1 MADADNTANPTL
13 PPDPGG
19 GIGRRN
25 ERRARNKHRNSAPDT
40 TKFKGKNE
48 QLKGFVYDVTTENP
62 TESFQRTTS
71 EIAEYVARTL
81 EDAGEYRLALAELKL
96 PPVKEAVVPTDPTD
110 IIAIEKWRMDHRDYL
125 KKMENRKKN
134 QGRVF
139 PIILGQCSAAMR
151 DQLESDPMW
160 EGINNSTDVI
170 GLLQLIQAN
179 SNVKQP
185 RRARTH
191 QLIDAQK
198 EFLTFT
204 QGSLSV
210 PSYFKSFKDRLDQ
223 LERMSGPVGQELT
236 RVDLY
241 LKEVL
246 KIPEG
251 FSAATV
257 EQVNTARDVSRSNYI
272 STCFLFNA
280 DEVRYGELLRRVEN
294 DHVLHGTPYPATLTE
309 AYNVLINYVPSR
321 RNDRTSSTPTFL
333 QTTDGQGVQGRGRG
347 GRGGRGGRDGRGR
360 EQGDRDAR
368 TNDDDTE
375 SVTSTNSGKRS
386 KSNVTAYPTPTSTS
400 VSLHQV
406 ADKPIPKQ
414 WIILDSASSI
424 DLFVNP
430 ELLTGIQRAVEPMQ
444 IISNAGSVNI
454 RLTGSLEG
462 YPETVWYHPQGAAN
476 VLSLR
481 NVTKHFRV
489 TLDSQRNNCL
499 YVHVG
504 HGIKIPFQQ
513 STSGLYYYEMTQD
526 TKNGFSFLTT
536 VTEKKAA
543 YTQRGI
549 QQAQLARRVQD
560 IIMHPSSRRYMDI
573 VSKNF
578 IRNCPIERRHI
589 QAADDIY
596 GPNVGALRGKT
607 PRQVTEHVTA
617 NVDPVPPEILAL
629 HRDIVLAIDIMF
641 INKIAFLIT
650 ISRGLRIGSIHALD
664 NRQVPTI
671 RDSLRAVL
679 QRYQRRGFRI
689 QTILADDEFQ
699 PVAALMSEYAFNLC
713 GADEHVP
720 DVERYIRTTKDTIR
734 SRYNELPFEYIPR
747 SVLIRLAENAIF
759 WQNAFPHEDSVSPDY
774 SPRYLIEGRN
784 IDYTKHV
791 RLPFGAYVQTHEI
804 HDNTMTPR
812 TISAI
817 CLGPSGNEQG
827 THYFLSL
834 VTGRVISRPN
844 FTELPMPDDV
854 IRSVSELGRQQLM
867 PRSLTFGN
875 RYGQELTD
883 EPSDVDDAHD
893 SDYDYSAA
901 ADDETSYLSSSSSHS
916 DHDSDPDDSDD
927 DSSLAAPECPPVTAT
942 GVTHIN
948 SDTDD
953 NSDSD
958 TDDGE
963 EMHGN
968 GEEIHGNA
976 TETGDIPG
984 VGPME
989 SGDIPGVGPTP
1000 EGITGVKPEGM
1011 NLRPRRAKGDPTHL
1025 MGRGFEDEFIF
1036 LTAQMSAKKGL
1047 QILGRPGADAI
1058 IAELQQVH
1066 YRKVVKP
1073 VLGKNLTTDQKRAA
1087 LHYLMFLKQKRCGR
1101 IKARGCADG
1110 RKQRMWK
1117 TKEETSSPTVR
1128 TESVFISAI
1137 IDAMERRAVITCDIP
1152 GAFMQADIDEL
1163 IHVKFEGEIAELL
1176 VKVDPKLYSPYV
1188 VTEHGKKVIYVQL
1201 QKALYGTLQAALLF
1215 WKELSQYLTGTL
1227 GFKINPYDTCVAN
1240 KIIDGKQCT
1249 VLWHVDDLK
1258 ISHVDPNVLEDILDK
1273 LNQRFGKEQPLTVTR
1288 GTVHDYLGMKIDYST
1303 DGKAIITM
1311 IDYID
1316 NMLDEMPED
1325 MQGSATSPAASY
1337 LFDVNPKAIPLDR
1350 STSDFFHAT
1359 VAKLLYLGKRARPDL
1374 LTAIAFLST
1383 RVSKPDVDDYGKLRR
1398 CMRYLRSTRT
1408 LPLVLEGSQ
1417 LGKVSWWVDASYAVH
1432 PDMRSHTGAIMTMG
1446 GGTVSSM
1453 STRQK
1458 INTRS
1463 STEAE
1468 LVGVDDAMSG
1478 IVWTR
1483 NFLMAQGVH
1492 VSDNVV
1498 YQDNMSAI
1506 LLEKNGQASCGKRT
1520 RHINIRYFFIKDR
1533 VAKQE
1538 LRIEYCPTEDMLSDL
1553 LTKPLQ
1559 GSQFRKLRDR
1569 VLNIHHN
1576 DATTF
1581 TSPAPQECVE
1591 TSSPQDDTTD
1601 SIKSGDAC
1609 LPFNEYDE
1617 IGRNGDVA
1625 EGEWFEVKNKKRR
1638 NKRKSETEKSHTLSQ
1653 IQVD

>member
-1 MADADNTANPTL
+1 
-13 PPDPGG
+13 
-19 GIGRRN
+19 
-25 ERRARNKHRNSAPDT
+25 
-40 TKFKGKNE
+40 
-48 QLKGFVYDVTTENP
+48 
-62 TESFQRTTS
+62 
-71 EIAEYVARTL
+71 
-81 EDAGEYRLALAELKL
+81 
-96 PPVKEAVVPTDPTD
+96 
-110 IIAIEKWRMDHRDYL
+110 
-125 KKMENRKKN
+125 
-134 QGRVF
+134 
-139 PIILGQCSAAMR
+139 
-151 DQLESDPMW
+151 
-160 EGINNSTDVI
+160 
-170 GLLQLIQAN
+170 
-179 SNVKQP
+179 
-185 RRARTH
+185 
-191 QLIDAQK
+191 
-198 EFLTFT
+198 
-204 QGSLSV
+204 
-210 PSYFKSFKDRLDQ
+210 
-223 LERMSGPVGQELT
+223 
-236 RVDLY
+236 
-241 LKEVL
+241 
-246 KIPEG
+246 
-251 FSAATV
+251 
-257 EQVNTARDVSRSNYI
+257 
-272 STCFLFNA
+272 
-280 DEVRYGELLRRVEN
+280 
-294 DHVLHGTPYPATLTE
+294 
-309 AYNVLINYVPSR
+309 
-321 RNDRTSSTPTFL
+321 
-333 QTTDGQGVQGRGRG
+333 
-347 GRGGRGGRDGRGR
+347 
-360 EQGDRDAR
+360 
-368 TNDDDTE
+368 
-375 SVTSTNSGKRS
+375 
-386 KSNVTAYPTPTSTS
+386 
-400 VSLHQV
+400 
-406 ADKPIPKQ
+406 
-414 WIILDSASSI
+414 
-424 DLFVNP
+424 
-430 ELLTGIQRAVEPMQ
+430 
-444 IISNAGSVNI
+444 
-454 RLTGSLEG
+454 
-462 YPETVWYHPQGAAN
+462 
-476 VLSLR
+476 
-481 NVTKHFRV
+481 
-489 TLDSQRNNCL
+489 
-499 YVHVG
+499 
-504 HGIKIPFQQ
+504 
-513 STSGLYYYEMTQD
+513 
-526 TKNGFSFLTT
+526 
-536 VTEKKAA
+536 
-543 YTQRGI
+543 
-549 QQAQLARRVQD
+549 
-560 IIMHPSSRRYMDI
+560 
-573 VSKNF
+573 
-578 IRNCPIERRHI
+578 
-589 QAADDIY
+589 
-596 GPNVGALRGKT
+596 
-607 PRQVTEHVTA
+607 
-617 NVDPVPPEILAL
+617 
-629 HRDIVLAIDIMF
+629 
-641 INKIAFLIT
+641 
-650 ISRGLRIGSIHALD
+650 
-664 NRQVPTI
+664 
-671 RDSLRAVL
+671 
-679 QRYQRRGFRI
+679 
-689 QTILADDEFQ
+689 
-699 PVAALMSEYAFNLC
+699 
-713 GADEHVP
+713 
-720 DVERYIRTTKDTIR
+720 
-734 SRYNELPFEYIPR
+734 
-747 SVLIRLAENAIF
+747 
-759 WQNAFPHEDSVSPDY
+759 
-774 SPRYLIEGRN
+774 
-784 IDYTKHV
+784 
-791 RLPFGAYVQTHEI
+791 
-804 HDNTMTPR
+804 
-812 TISAI
+812 
-817 CLGPSGNEQG
+817 
-827 THYFLSL
+827 
-834 VTGRVISRPN
+834 
-844 FTELPMPDDV
+844 
-854 IRSVSELGRQQLM
+854 
-867 PRSLTFGN
+867 
-875 RYGQELTD
+875 
-883 EPSDVDDAHD
+883 
-893 SDYDYSAA
+893 
-901 ADDETSYLSSSSSHS
+901 
-916 DHDSDPDDSDD
+916 
-927 DSSLAAPECPPVTAT
+927 
-942 GVTHIN
+942 
-948 SDTDD
+948 
-953 NSDSD
+953 
-958 TDDGE
+958 
-963 EMHGN
+963 
-968 GEEIHGNA
+968 
-976 TETGDIPG
+976 
-984 VGPME
+984 
-989 SGDIPGVGPTP
+989 
-1000 EGITGVKPEGM
+1000 
-1011 NLRPRRAKGDPTHL
+1011 

-1617 IGRNGDVA
+1617 IGWNGDVA

-1653 IQVD
+1653 I